1 MTAPAVIKVRLDTA
15 GAKADL
21 RTLYDEA
28 GRGIR
33 VPVSGVG
40 RGGGGGGGAGGGAV
54 GGGGFNL
61 APILGRLL
69 SLAPL
74 AMLGAPIAQDV
85 GTLGMGL
92 LGGLGA
98 GVSGAF
104 GLSSGAGA
112 ERGRQQA
119 IQETAQMFGLAR
131 GLGLIDRKESD
142 AFYET
147 IKPFREAQGRGTAEI
162 SSELK
167 FENAADM
174 LASITKAIEAGFTN
188 AAKSLNTRGA
198 I

>member
-1 MTAPAVIKVRLDTA
+1 MTAPAVIKVKLDTA

-21 RTLYDEA
+21 ARLREDA
-28 GRGIR
+28 GRGIT
-33 VPVSGVG
+33 VPG
-40 RGGGGGGGAGGGAV
+40 RMGGSYGPAGAGGGAV

-61 APILGRLL
+61 GPLMGRLL

-74 AMLGAPIAQDV
+74 AMLGAPLAQDV
-85 GTLGMGL
+85 GTLGSGL
-92 LGGLGA
+92 LGGLGS
-98 GVSGAF
+98 GMSGAL
-104 GLSSGAGA
+104 GASSAAGA

-131 GLGLIDRKESD
+131 GLGLVDKAQSG

-167 FENAADM
+167 FENAVDM
-174 LASITKAIEAGFTN
+174 LSGITKAIEAGFAN
-188 AAKSLNTRGA
+188 ASKALGERRA